1 MYVTQ
6 FVMLCVMHVCHTV
19 CHVVGHACMPHSLSC
34 CGMCDMI
41 VGVGGAG
48 RWLACINDDSEGY
61 HISLAE

>member
-1 MYVTQ
+1 MSHSLSCMYVTQ

-48 RWLACINDDSEGY
+48 R
-61 HISLAE
+61 